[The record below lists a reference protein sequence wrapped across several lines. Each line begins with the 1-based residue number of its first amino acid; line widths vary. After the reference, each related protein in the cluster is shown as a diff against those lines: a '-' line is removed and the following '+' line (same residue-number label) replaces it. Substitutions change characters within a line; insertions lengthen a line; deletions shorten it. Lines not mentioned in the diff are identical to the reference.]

1 MDTTYCIDNFVTTTT
16 GDAIRLLPFGPLV
29 KGGVKREITPEL
41 AAKFKLPHF
50 RPPIK
55 LGSHDDETPAGGFIV
70 GLEVRDDGLYGLT
83 EWTEK
88 GLKARYDGDYRY
100 QSPEVIWDGLGFEHP
115 DTGETIP
122 GPLIVGTALLHTPH
136 LGERAALFTAELEGL
151 SMTDTVTVPA
161 SWLDKFLDRFT
172 AKDNKVEPA
181 QEQPKPAPQA
191 EPTPQP
197 HVEHFAALQQ
207 ERDNLA
213 AELGEAKAE
222 VERLK
227 AERQRE
233 QTRTQLVAE
242 LRDQQ
247 RFGGMF
253 VELTAANE
261 AADVLGGMTKEQRAW
276 VEKHL
281 SALANQVKASAL
293 FSERGSSGEG
303 APANP
308 VQALHAAVSAVMTER
323 KVDYAAALDL
333 IAAEQPGLVEAAYPR
348 GRG

>member
-1 MDTTYCIDNFVTTTT
+1 MDTNYCIDNFVATRA

-88 GLKARYDGDYRY
+88 GLRAWYDGDYRY
-100 QSPEVIWDGLGFEHP
+100 QSPEVIWDGMGFENP
-115 DTGETIP
+115 DTGEIVP

-172 AKDNKVEPA
+172 AKDNKVE
-181 QEQPKPAPQA
+181 EREPAPPA

-197 HVEHFAALQQ
+197 QVDHFAALQK
-207 ERDNLA
+207 ERDDLA
-213 AELGEAKAE
+213 AELGEARTQLE
-222 VERLK
+222 QLK

-233 QTRTQLVAE
+233 QARTQLVAE
-242 LRDQQ
+242 LQDQQ
-247 RFGGMF
+247 RYGGMF
-253 VELTAANE
+253 NDLAAANE
-261 AADVLGGMTKEQRAW
+261 AADVLGGMTKEQREW
-276 VEKHL
+276 VEKHF

-323 KVDYAAALDL
+323 KVDYTAALDV
-333 IAAEQPGLVEAAYPR
+333 IAAEQPGLIEAAYPR